1 MTSYIFL
8 NVKSGKSK
16 AISIKDYIN
25 NIKLKKKIKNSK

>member
-16 AISIKDYIN
+16 AIKFKNYKKQMN
-25 NIKLKKKIKNSK
+25 LKKQLKK

>member
-16 AISIKDYIN
+16 AIKFKNYKKEIK
-25 NIKLKKKIKNSK
+25 KLKQ

>member
-16 AISIKDYIN
+16 AIKFENYKN
-25 NIKLKKKIKNSK
+25 KNKLKGDLKK